1 MATVTSV
8 LRNVFSIPSLPG
20 IPGSN
25 DFSYSNNNVFDR
37 FLETNLLG
45 DKIECPVM
53 ARKCVEP
60 ILFGRPSS
68 NVPMAEKVSISLYT
82 NCISTQKR
90 TASSIFKFFEY
101 QIQNRLEKVVTN
113 KGEVYYGGKGIILN
127 SEFKT
132 LVLCVYEYKKNE
144 ETNLPFIS
152 KLKVYIHPSVFLSNG
167 LVEKGIIKTYIPS
180 LIDGYVYCPNWL
192 NSNSGLNMPFKVEI
206 TISDV
211 TDKFI
216 KTPIKPKVGEFT
228 GENVNKFLLSKF
240 DKICEISKL

>member
-1 MATVTSV
+1 MATVTSI
-8 LRNVFSIPSLPG
+8 LRNVFSISSLPG

-53 ARKCVEP
+53 ARKCVEL
-60 ILFGRPSS
+60 ILFERPSS
-68 NVPMAEKVSISLYT
+68 EPMAEKVSIPLYT
-82 NCISTQKR
+82 DCISTQKR

-132 LVLCVYEYKKNE
+132 LVLCVYEYKKSE
-144 ETNLPFIS
+144 ENNLPFIS

-180 LIDGYVYCPNWL
+180 LIDGYIYCPNWL
-192 NSNSGLNMPFKVEI
+192 GSSRGPSMSFKVEI

-240 DKICEISKL
+240 DKIYEISKL